1 MAGQSTTFSFTLC
14 TYNVWKTDGEPTA
27 WAVRRPIL
35 LRQLKQLD
43 PDVLLLQELCPKI
56 AECVQEA
63 LPGHACV
70 ADDFKGWTHEGNI
83 YYRTTMLAEVEHGC
97 EPIEQ
102 EEPLRRL
109 FWLRLTLAGDPEPRS
124 QRSVL
129 FATAHLTWQ
138 GHARELQTD
147 TNLRKV
153 QGRHAAA
160 ALERLQRADEP
171 AFFGGDLNESFW
183 PTKILRGAGWSD
195 CFSPL
200 GLPVRPTHPNRSSL
214 AHEEC
219 NADAALD
226 WLFARGGRGEQGGAR
241 PRARPLLA
249 TVVTGSCGLS
259 SDDPDERHA
268 LSVVPSDHC
277 PVIAVY
283 RVEWGA
289 GHETS

>member
-1 MAGQSTTFSFTLC
+1 MAKRARTEGDQPSTLAFSLC
-14 TYNVWKTDGEPTA
+14 TYNVWKTAGEPTA
-27 WAVRRPIL
+27 WDVRRPVL

-43 PDVLLLQELCPKI
+43 PDVLLVQELCPEI
-56 AECVQEA
+56 AECILEA

-70 ADDFKGWTHEGNI
+70 KNDDFKGWTHEGNI
-83 YYRTTMLAEVEHGC
+83 FFRKAMFAEAGHGC

-109 FWLRLTLAGDPEPRS
+109 FWVRLLSLAAPESVS
-124 QRSVL
+124 QPHNVL

-138 GHARELQTD
+138 GHAAELQTD

-153 QGRHAAA
+153 QGRQAAA
-160 ALERLQRADEP
+160 ALERLQKPSEP

-183 PTKILRGAGWSD
+183 PTKILRGAGFAD

-226 WLFARGGRGEQGGAR
+226 WLFARGARGEGGAR
-241 PRARPLLA
+241 VRPLLA
-249 TVVTGSCGLS
+249 AVVTGSCGLS
-259 SDDPDERHA
+259 SDDPDEKRV

-277 PVIAVY
+277 PVVAVY
-283 RVEWGA
+283 RVEW
-289 GHETS
+289 